1 MIEIIF
7 ILIGV
12 LSLLVIYQRATETFG
27 NYNNNKLVNLINKYK
42 DTYGYSMS
50 TMTDLINKM
59 NMKMPR
65 NYYYDENNNQI
76 KSSQIDSLNEKIAL
90 VDAIKIHNYVDEHVT
105 EMNNLYNVC
114 YNHQDGPCNNNCK
127 NIAPDLCLAN

>member
-1 MIEIIF
+1 MIKIIF

-12 LSLLVIYQRATETFG
+12 LSLLVIYQRATETFE

-50 TMTDLINKM
+50 TINDLINKM

-65 NYYYDENNNQI
+65 NYYYD
-76 KSSQIDSLNEKIAL
+76 SLNEKSAL
-90 VDAIKIHNYVDEHVT
+90 IDAIKINNYVDEYVN
-105 EMNNLYNVC
+105 EMQNVNNIC
-114 YNHQDGPCNNNCK
+114 YNHQDGPCNTHCK
-127 NIAPDLCLAN
+127 NIAPDLCLAD